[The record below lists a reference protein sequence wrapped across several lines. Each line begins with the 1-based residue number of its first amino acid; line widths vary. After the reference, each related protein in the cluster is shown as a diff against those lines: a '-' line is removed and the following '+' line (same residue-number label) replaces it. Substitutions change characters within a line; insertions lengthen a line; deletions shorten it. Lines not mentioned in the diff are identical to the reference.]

1 MRTDRKDRIVYL
13 QVKCF
18 IKEREESPP
27 LCASSVF
34 LGIWEFGGGDDSQ
47 RDVWVGLALGVGR
60 VDGHLRLVQVGLQ
73 AGELRFDPLQVP
85 LGSVHVHVG
94 LGLQFPHP
102 GILVREAAA
111 VHLRG
116 LEVTRVQN
124 LHPEVIP
131 EQLRAHSDAAEL
143 VVTHL
148 QRALLLYTVPVISRR
163 NKSNEILANR

>member
-1 MRTDRKDRIVYL
+1 MHRQDRIVYL

-18 IKEREESPP
+18 VKEREESPP
-27 LCASSVF
+27 LCACSVF
-34 LGIWEFGGGDDSQ
+34 LGVWEFGGRDDP
-47 RDVWVGLALGVGR
+47 RGDVWVGLALGVGC
-60 VDGHLRLVQVGLQ
+60 VQVGLE
-73 AGELRFDPLQVP
+73 AGELGLDPLQVP

-102 GILVREAAA
+102 GILVSEAAP

-116 LEVTRVQN
+116 LEMTRVQD

-148 QRALLLYTVPVISRR
+148 QRALLLHTVPVISINRK
-163 NKSNEILANR
+163 NNEMLASR